1 MYIGC
6 FEDRTSCLYIDSC
19 QVVLIDKHEGKKAYS
34 ALTTE
39 CVETIY
45 VVYSGIL
52 TLKILKEFEAHYV
65 EGIFTA
71 DDFLSVLEKLLI
83 VSQLLPNSEYFF
95 PAILSMTAE
104 AQIGRYL
111 SSLRAANTAALVVQ
125 FFTGWAPPGVY
136 CCSVCHLQS
145 HALWEVA
152 DRPLTTEDIQ
162 TPHVSRNSITF
173 TKRGRPGS
181 V

>member
-1 MYIGC
+1 M
-6 FEDRTSCLYIDSC
+6 
-19 QVVLIDKHEGKKAYS
+19 
-34 ALTTE
+34 
-39 CVETIY
+39 
-45 VVYSGIL
+45 VYSGIL

-125 FFTGWAPPGVY
+125 FL
-136 CCSVCHLQS
+136 CSVCHLQS